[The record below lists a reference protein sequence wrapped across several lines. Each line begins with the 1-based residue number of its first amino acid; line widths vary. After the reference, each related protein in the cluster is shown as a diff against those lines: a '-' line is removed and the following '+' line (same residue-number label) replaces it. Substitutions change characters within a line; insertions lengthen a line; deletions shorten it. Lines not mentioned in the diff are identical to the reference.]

1 MGLNVGL
8 VGRGVGGKVRIFE
21 KIVTKTKSQRGWH
34 GFWYFVEGR
43 GVGGAGW
50 VASGHWRLCCHS
62 PLTMVGKR
70 PSARYQ
76 IGRAL
81 DFGTGLRDL
90 DGLG

>member
-1 MGLNVGL
+1 MPTTMGGRLKLSEIIKKDKKPKRLAWFL
-8 VGRGVGGKVRIFE
+8 VLCRRE
-21 KIVTKTKSQRGWH
+21 
-34 GFWYFVEGR
+34 

-81 DFGTGLRDL
+81 DFETGLRDL